1 MTRITHRNLF
11 AEVRNL
17 SAEPRL
23 KTQGKINLA
32 EPAEPFPTHF
42 IQTGKYM
49 IKRNK
54 SFICR
59 FRRFRR
65 NTFLQDVWEKVPQV
79 PLRTQARAGKGGA
92 EWL

>member
-1 MTRITHRNLF
+1 MTRITLRNLF
-11 AEVRNL
+11 TEVRNL

-49 IKRNK
+49 INWKK
-54 SFICR
+54 SFIGR

-65 NTFLQDVWEKVPQV
+65 NTFRQDVWEKVPQV
-79 PLRTQARAGKGGA
+79 PLRANPRAGKGGTA
-92 EWL
+92 WS

>member
-1 MTRITHRNLF
+1 MTRISLRNLP
-11 AEVRNL
+11 EDVRNL
-17 SAEPRL
+17 IAEPRL
-23 KTQGKINLA
+23 KSQGKINLA

-42 IQTGKYM
+42 IQTSKYM
-49 IKRNK
+49 INLKN

-79 PLRTQARAGKGGA
+79 PLCAPSRAGKGGA

>member
-23 KTQGKINLA
+23 KSQGKINLT

-42 IQTGKYM
+42 TQTGKYM
-49 IKRNK
+49 IKWKK

-79 PLRTQARAGKGGA
+79 PQCAPSRAGKGGA
-92 EWL
+92 AWP